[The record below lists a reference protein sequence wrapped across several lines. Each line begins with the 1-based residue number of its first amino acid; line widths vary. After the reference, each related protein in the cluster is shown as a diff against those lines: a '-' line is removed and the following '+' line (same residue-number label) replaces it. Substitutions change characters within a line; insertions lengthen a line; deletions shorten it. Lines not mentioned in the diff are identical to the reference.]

1 VWRRVIGG
9 GNHVRVAE
17 LLVAPYLV
25 SPGDVTVG
33 PWQLLPF
40 GSISDSDQV
49 PDDLRRPVRRLVEA
63 YQIDDAIGL
72 GAIAYPA
79 TAHVGA
85 EFDHS
90 AIRPLARA
98 LLAGSVAD
106 NPPMCVAEDDAP
118 ANAGHMVATAENALV
133 WGHPLQEGDSY
144 AIESGTLAK
153 TLDLRYAPGDEPLPK
168 IAPPDVLP
176 KPIFGHFDAELADAT
191 HRLLSRGDTL
201 ARRLTRALDWY
212 AVALSNAEAVTPD
225 VRVGAARSA
234 LEVLIGSGSESKKLV
249 RAYGKLVRDD
259 ETAELIYEDVFWA
272 DGPVQLTADEWWLT
286 GLSELRNAI
295 VHGDEIDAEMWH
307 HDNHHQVNHIH
318 DRLIDTIKAVVAG
331 GADDPLL
338 RLRLGDRGF
347 QRLADEYFESVREIE
362 QGGDEATGE
371 D

>member
-1 VWRRVIGG
+1 
-9 GNHVRVAE
+9 VAE

-49 PDDLRRPVRRLVEA
+49 PDDLRRPVQRLVEA
-63 YQIDDAIGL
+63 YQIDGDIDL

-98 LLAGSVAD
+98 LLAGSIAD

-118 ANAGHMVATAENALV
+118 ANAGHMMATAENALV

-144 AIESGTLAK
+144 AIETGTLAK
-153 TLDLRYAPGDEPLPK
+153 TLDLRYAPGNEPLPK
-168 IAPPDVLP
+168 IAQPDALP
-176 KPIFGHFDAELADAT
+176 KPMLGHFDAELTDAT

-234 LEVLIGSGSESKKLV
+234 LEVLTGSGSESKKLV
-249 RAYGKLVRDD
+249 RAYGKLLRDD
-259 ETAELIYEDVFWA
+259 ETPQVTYEDVFWA

-286 GLSELRNAI
+286 RLSELRNAS
-295 VHGDEIDAEMWH
+295 VHGDEIDDEMWR

-318 DRLIDTIKAVVAG
+318 DRLIDAIKVVVADG
-331 GADDPLL
+331 TDDELL
-338 RLRLGDRGF
+338 RLRLGDRVF
-347 QRLADEYFESVREIE
+347 PRLAEEYVERVGEIE
-362 QGGDEATGE
+362 QGGDEAAGE
-371 D
+371 NEDGDDRG